1 MADKDDDAVKK
12 SNEVG
17 TWLSEI
23 SRAQKTMNTWT
34 ERCEK
39 IRKKYRYE
47 ASTNAKIRQ
56 YQMLWSNMETMKPS
70 VYTKPPKGVVQQRWK
85 DRDPV
90 SRNACELL
98 ERAVNFT
105 LDANDYNTK
114 LEQVRD
120 DYLLYARGVAR
131 LKYKPEFDTV
141 DKEDGQLDDASID
154 PKQDEAQEAKTP
166 EGKDPEQVLKFEN
179 VNLEYIQRADFVH
192 SISRTWEEVE
202 WVDFI
207 CYMDRKALRER
218 FDPKI
223 ADAIP
228 LDSGP
233 DRPNEDRNIS
243 MGQADDKATIHE
255 IWDKTNDRVLWIAKG
270 YPDVLEDGEPYLK
283 LEGFYPCPKPAYGTL
298 TNDSL
303 EPVPD
308 YVFYKDQ
315 CDEIDTL
322 TARIAAL
329 TESLKLVGFYPA
341 GPAGEGAPEIERAVL
356 PGFENKM
363 IAVKSW
369 AIFSEGAKGGAPII
383 WLPVDHVIQVL
394 EGCVKMRQQLIED
407 VYQIYGLSDI
417 MRGDGKASET
427 ATAQNIKAQYGS
439 VRIRERQNELAR
451 FCRDI
456 CRIIGEILASQF
468 NQDTLLKMAN
478 MKLPT
483 QAELDQQAIE
493 QQIQA
498 MQAQAAAQQAQQAQQ
513 AQMQQQQP
521 MGGGMA
527 SPQPGMPPQGQPQG
541 LPMQ

>member
-1 MADKDDDAVKK
+1 MALMADADDETKP
-12 SNEVG
+12 SNEVS

-23 SRAQKTMNTWT
+23 ARAQKTMHSWT

-47 ASTNAKIRQ
+47 ASLNAKTRQ

-98 ERAVNFT
+98 ERGVNFT

-131 LKYKPEFDTV
+131 VKYKPEFDTV
-141 DKEDGQLDDASID
+141 DKEDGQLDDASIN
-154 PKQDEAQEAKTP
+154 PAQDVAQEAKTP
-166 EGKDPEQVLKFEN
+166 QGEAGEVLKFEN
-179 VNLEYIQRADFVH
+179 VNMEYVQRADFVH
-192 SISRTWEEVE
+192 SISRTWEEVT

-207 CYMDRKALRER
+207 CYMDRDALRER
-218 FDPKI
+218 EFKGKDGKPIDVEK
-223 ADAIP
+223 IP
-228 LDSGP
+228 LDAGL
-233 DRPNEDRNIS
+233 DRPDDQRSINS
-243 MGQADDKATIHE
+243 ATSDDKATIHE
-255 IWDKTNDRVLWIAKG
+255 IWDKAKNRVLWIAKG
-270 YPDVLEDGEPYLK
+270 YPDVLEEGPPYLK

-329 TESLKLVGFYPA
+329 TEMLKLVGFYPA
-341 GPAGEGAPEIERAVL
+341 GPAGEGAPEIERAIL

-383 WLPVDHVIQVL
+383 WLPIDHVSAVL
-394 EGCVKMRQQLIED
+394 EACVKLRQQLIED

-451 FCRDI
+451 FCRDL
-456 CRIIGEILASQF
+456 CRLVGEILASQF
-468 NQDTLLKMAN
+468 NQNTLLKMAN

-483 QAELDQQAIE
+483 QAELDQQAL
-493 QQIQA
+493 QAQIA
-498 MQAQAAAQQAQQAQQ
+498 AIQAQAQQNA
-513 AQMQQQQP
+513 MMGHNGGPP
-521 MGGGMA
+521 M
-527 SPQPGMPPQGQPQG
+527 GMPPQP
-541 LPMQ
+541 PMGEPAQNAMGMQ

>member
-1 MADKDDDAVKK
+1 MADAAPAKQ

-17 TWLSEI
+17 TWLAEI
-23 SRAQKTMNTWT
+23 ARAQKSMQTWT

-47 ASTNAKIRQ
+47 ASLNAKTRQ

-70 VYTKPPKGVVQQRWK
+70 VYTKPPKGIVQQRWK

-90 SRNACELL
+90 SRDACELL
-98 ERAVNFT
+98 ERGVNFT

-131 LKYKPEFDTV
+131 VKYKPEFDTV
-141 DKEDGQLDDASID
+141 DKEDGMLDDASID
-154 PKQDEAQEAKTP
+154 PEEDIEQEAKTP
-166 EGKDPEQVLKFEN
+166 QAAEVLKFEN
-179 VNLEYIQRADFVH
+179 VNMEYVQRADFVH
-192 SISRTWEEVE
+192 SISRTWEEVT

-207 CYMDRKALRER
+207 SYMDRDALRER
-218 FDPKI
+218 FAKKI

-228 LDSGP
+228 LDAGP
-233 DRPNEDRNIS
+233 DRPDDSRSINS
-243 MGQADDKATIHE
+243 SQSDDKATIHE
-255 IWDKTNDRVLWIAKG
+255 IWDKAKNRVLWIAKG
-270 YPDVLEDGEPYLK
+270 YPDVLEEGPPYLK

-329 TESLKLVGFYPA
+329 TEMLKLVGFYPA

-383 WLPVDHVIQVL
+383 WLPIDHVVAVIEACIKL
-394 EGCVKMRQQLIED
+394 RQQLVED

-451 FCRDI
+451 FCRDL
-456 CRIIGEILASQF
+456 CRLIGEILASQF
-468 NQDTLLKMAN
+468 NQDTLLQMAN

-483 QAELDQQAIE
+483 QAELDEQALE
-493 QQIQA
+493 AQIA
-498 MQAQAAAQQAQQAQQ
+498 AIQAQAQQSAMIGHNGGPPMGQAA
-513 AQMQQQQP
+513 P
-521 MGGGMA
+521 MGGPAQNAMGM
-527 SPQPGMPPQGQPQG
+527 Q
-541 LPMQ
+541 

>member
-1 MADKDDDAVKK
+1 MSDDRDPDKK

-23 SRAQKTMNTWT
+23 ARSQKSMSVWT
-34 ERCEK
+34 ERCTK

-47 ASTNAKIRQ
+47 HSLNVKVRQ

-98 ERAVNFT
+98 ERGVNFT
-105 LDANDYNTK
+105 LDANDYNSK

-120 DYLLYARGVAR
+120 DYLLYARGCAR
-131 LKYKPEFDTV
+131 IKYKPEFDTV
-141 DKEDGQLDDASID
+141 DKEDGMLDDASID
-154 PKQDEAQEAKTP
+154 PQQDIAQEAKTAH
-166 EGKDPEQVLKFEN
+166 PEQVLKFEN
-179 VNLEYIQRADFVH
+179 CNLEYIQREDFVH
-192 SISRTWEEVE
+192 SISRTWEEVN
-202 WVDFI
+202 WVAFRCFMTRDEL
-207 CYMDRKALRER
+207 CER
-218 FDPKI
+218 FEEKI
-223 ADAIP
+223 AQAIP
-228 LDSGP
+228 LDAGP
-233 DRPNEDRNIS
+233 DRPNDDRMINS
-243 MGQADDKATIHE
+243 GTPDDKATIWE
-255 IWDKTNDRVLWIAKG
+255 IWDKAKNRVLWIAKG
-270 YPDVLEDGEPYLK
+270 YKDVLEEGEPYLK
-283 LEGFYPCPKPAYGTL
+283 LEGFYPCPRPAYGTL

-322 TARIAAL
+322 TARIASL
-329 TESLKLVGFYPA
+329 SESLKLVGFYPA
-341 GPAGEGAPEIERAVL
+341 GPAGEGAPEIERAVM

-369 AIFSEGAKGGAPII
+369 AVFTQGAGGGLPIVF
-383 WLPVDHVIQVL
+383 LPVEQVGKIL
-394 EGCVKMRQQLIED
+394 EGCVKLRQQLIED

-417 MRGDGKASET
+417 MRGDSKPSET

-456 CRIIGEILASQF
+456 CRIIGEVLASQF

-493 QQIQA
+493 QQIAAMQQQAA
-498 MQAQAAAQQAQQAQQ
+498 MQAQQAA
-513 AQMQQQQP
+513 MMGHNGGPP
-521 MGGGMA
+521 MGMSG
-527 SPQPGMPPQGQPQG
+527 PQPGMAQPM
-541 LPMQ
+541 PMQ